1 MMTSLKPRL
10 QANYSRIKQRVFVL
24 LGAWLMVGVCIYYPH
39 LSAQEVEDQV
49 SEIVSDLTEERIEQ
63 VMEDLLADIE
73 SRITEDSLRIQT
85 DHWLV
90 MAEADVFAELEEE
103 GYLFETVSELE
114 GLGFL
119 LAEVAAPASF
129 DLSATREGIYDVIG
143 GKSADVDLNHLYTAG
158 IPNEMGEP
166 AGLVGVAPRE
176 LLSTPTDLSDLNL
189 RIGIIDSSVDR
200 THSTFASASITTK
213 RFVDNERPPNQHG
226 TAIVSIIVGADPL
239 ALGLAPKAEIFAAEV
254 FDQNEEQG
262 EFASTVSLIKAL
274 NWLVTAE
281 VSVIN
286 ISLAGPPNRLLET
299 ALNRVR
305 QKGILAVAAAGNGGP
320 MAQPMYPAAYP
331 EVVAVTATD
340 ERGRAFRLA
349 NRGEYV
355 DIAAPGV
362 NIRHARA
369 GGGFIASSGTS
380 YAVPFVTVAAARLM
394 QSASEPAAMLDRL
407 YASALDIG
415 APGRDQIYGY
425 GQLRF

>member
-1 MMTSLKPRL
+1 MMSSIKPLL
-10 QANYSRIKQRVFVL
+10 QANYSPFNRGVFAL
-24 LGAWLMVGVCIYYPH
+24 LAAFGLLFWDVYSLTA
-39 LSAQEVEDQV
+39 SAQEVEDQV
-49 SEIVSDLTEERIEQ
+49 SDIVSELTEERIEQ
-63 VMEDLLADIE
+63 EMEDLLADIE
-73 SRITEDSLRIQT
+73 SRISEDSLRIRT

-90 MAEADVFAELEEE
+90 MAEADVFAELEAE

-143 GKSADVDLNHLYTAG
+143 GKRADVDLNHLYTAG
-158 IPNEMGEP
+158 VPGESDLQ
-166 AGLVGVAPRE
+166 AGLVGTPPRE
-176 LLSTPTDLSDLNL
+176 LLPTPTDLSDLNL
-189 RIGIIDSSVDR
+189 RIGIIDSSVDLS
-200 THSTFASASITTK
+200 HSTFNKASITTK
-213 RFVDNERPPNQHG
+213 RFVENESPPNLHG
-226 TAIVSIIVGADPL
+226 TAIVSIIVGSDPL
-239 ALGLAPKAEIFAAEV
+239 ALGLAPKAEIYAAEV
-254 FDQNEEQG
+254 FDETEEQG
-262 EFASTVSLIKAL
+262 QFASTVSLIKAL
-274 NWLVTAE
+274 NWLVTAG
-281 VSVIN
+281 VSVVN

-340 ERGRAFRLA
+340 DRGRAFRLA

-362 NIRHARA
+362 NIRHARP

-394 QSASEPAAMLDRL
+394 QSTSEPTAMLDRL
-407 YASALDIG
+407 YTSALDIG

>member
-1 MMTSLKPRL
+1 MMSSIKPPL
-10 QANYSRIKQRVFVL
+10 QANYSPFIRGVL
-24 LGAWLMVGVCIYYPH
+24 AHLGALAVLGGFC
-39 LSAQEVEDQV
+39 LSLDAQEVEDQV

-73 SRITEDSLRIQT
+73 SRISEDSLRIQT

-90 MAEADVFAELEEE
+90 MAEADVFAQLEAE
-103 GYLFETVSELE
+103 GYLFETVSELD

-143 GKSADVDLNHLYTAG
+143 GKRADVDLNHLYTAG
-158 IPNEMGEP
+158 VPHETTGP
-166 AGLVGVAPRE
+166 SDLAGVAPRE
-176 LLSTPTDLSDLNL
+176 LLPTPTDLSDLNL

-200 THSTFASASITTK
+200 SHSTFSNAAITTK
-213 RFVDNERPPNQHG
+213 RFVENETPPNVHG
-226 TAIVSIIVGADPL
+226 TAIASIIVGSDPL
-239 ALGLAPKAEIFAAEV
+239 ALGLAPKAEIYAAEV
-254 FDQNEEQG
+254 FDANEEQG

-274 NWLVTAE
+274 NWLVTSG

-340 ERGRAFRLA
+340 DRGRAFRLA

-394 QSASEPAAMLDRL
+394 QSTREPAAMLDRL

>member
-1 MMTSLKPRL
+1 MRL
-10 QANYSRIKQRVFVL
+10 GGVVVFVL
-24 LGAWLMVGVCIYYPH
+24 SGHCLS

-49 SEIVSDLTEERIEQ
+49 SEIVSELTEERIEQ

-73 SRITEDSLRIQT
+73 SRISEDSLRIQT

-103 GYLFETVSELE
+103 GYLFETVSELD

-143 GKSADVDLNHLYTAG
+143 GKRADIDLNHLYTAG
-158 IPNEMGEP
+158 VPNEIEGHSD
-166 AGLVGVAPRE
+166 LVGMAPRE

-200 THSTFASASITTK
+200 THSTFAGASITTK
-213 RFVDNERPPNQHG
+213 RFVENNAPPNLHG
-226 TAIVSIIVGADPL
+226 TAIVSIIVGSDPM

-254 FDQNEEQG
+254 FDENEDQG

-274 NWLVTAE
+274 NWLVTSG

-299 ALNRVR
+299 ALTRVR

-331 EVVAVTATD
+331 AVVAVTATD
-340 ERGRAFRLA
+340 DRGRAFRLA

-394 QSASEPAAMLDRL
+394 RSTSEPTAMLDRL
-407 YASALDIG
+407 YTTALDIG